1 MKGIDVSYHNGEIN
15 WAAVKAAGYEFAI
28 LRAGYGRYISQKD
41 KKFEQNYAG
50 AKAAGIKVGA
60 YWYSYAV
67 SPEDAVTESKVFQ
80 QILSGKQFE
89 YPVYFDIE
97 DKSQVALGKAVIS
110 NMIRAFNDSMRAAGY
125 YPGTYSNTN
134 WFTNY
139 IDADI
144 RTRDTVWLAD
154 YRANFNTTIPRDIH
168 QYTSSGSVPG
178 INGRV
183 DLNNATRDF
192 AEIVQGGYNG
202 FSPAQQ
208 PSDPKPEPPAEPD
221 TTYHL
226 GETVTVSSYYKSSTE
241 TDSNKATVPSEWKV
255 GTITRVIPG
264 ARNPYLL
271 NDGGL
276 GWCNDGD
283 IRGRGDIRKAASK
296 PAVSRTYTV
305 KSGDSLWKI
314 AQNTLGNGAR
324 YPEIKSLNGL
334 TSDTIHPGTVLKI
347 PN

>member
-15 WAAVKAAGYEFAI
+15 WAAVRAAGYEFAI

-183 DLNNATRDF
+183 DLNNVTRDF

-208 PSDPKPEPPAEPD
+208 PSDPKPEPD

-283 IRGRGDIRKAASK
+283 IRGRGDIRNVSA
-296 PAVSRTYTV
+296 PAVEVYTV
-305 KSGDSLWKI
+305 KPGDTLSGI
-314 AQNTLGNGAR
+314 AAR
-324 YPEIKSLNGL
+324 YGTTWQKLAQKNGIANPNL
-334 TSDTIHPGTVLKI
+334 IHPGQKI
-347 PN
+347 TIK

>member
-208 PSDPKPEPPAEPD
+208 PSDPKPEPEPD

-241 TDSNKATVPSEWKV
+241 ADSNKATVLSAWKT

-271 NDGGL
+271 NNGAL

-283 IRGRGDIRKAASK
+283 IRGRGDVRKSATPVAT
-296 PAVSRTYTV
+296 VYTV
-305 KSGDSLWKI
+305 KSGDTLSGI
-314 AQNTLGNGAR
+314 AAR
-324 YPEIKSLNGL
+324 YGTTWQKLAQANGISNPNLIRPGQKITIK
-334 TSDTIHPGTVLKI
+334 
-347 PN
+347 